1 MINKFIFFFIILCSV
16 HFFGLHYRLGE
27 HVYDLIDFSYFGLAF
42 LLLGKYI
49 TGRTDSFLPKNE
61 LVFAK
66 PIIFFAGAL
75 VVSSLSGFYYHEQN
89 PLLTLLAM
97 RYFLY
102 FLVFFC
108 LIALSVSKE
117 YLIKVIVVFAFIY
130 MFVFTLQLIL
140 FPTAI
145 VPLGHTDKFDR
156 GFLRLRL
163 EGVGFI
169 TLTAFYALNTFLITK
184 RKVFIALYL
193 LCFIFIFILG
203 FRTLLATFLFSSFL
217 LAFFAEK
224 HIFKRLLSIIY
235 TLVIVIVIVQFDIVQ
250 NFIIA
255 MVDKTNE
262 QVGQGDD
269 YIRLMTFDFL
279 FNKVNVDFGS
289 LFFGNGMPFDGTPY
303 GNLVLGYGAR
313 DNGFIAGDLGLIG
326 LVFNYGILSILAF
339 LNIYRIAIFK
349 KLPREYLYLN
359 IFFFYLVISSFTS
372 GEIFRAGIFG
382 VQMIGLYLIVLISYE
397 NNKTAN

>member
-1 MINKFIFFFIILCSV
+1 
-16 HFFGLHYRLGE
+16 
-27 HVYDLIDFSYFGLAF
+27 
-42 LLLGKYI
+42 LGKYI

-75 VVSSLSGFYYHEQN
+75 VVSSLSGYYYHEQN

-108 LIALSVSKE
+108 LIVLSVSKE

-193 LCFIFIFILG
+193 LCFIFVFILG
-203 FRTLLATFLFSSFL
+203 FRTLLATFLLSSFL
-217 LAFFAEK
+217 LAFFFER
-224 HIFKRLLSIIY
+224 HLFKRFLSVIY
-235 TLVIVIVIVQFDIVQ
+235 TLLIILIFIQFEIVQ

-262 QVGQGDD
+262 QVGQGDE

-279 FNKVNVDFGS
+279 FNKVNVNLGS
-289 LFFGNGMPFDGTPY
+289 LFFGNGMPFDGTSY

-359 IFFFYLVISSFTS
+359 IFFFYLVISSITS

-382 VQMIGLYLIVLISYE
+382 VQMIGLYLIVLISCE